1 MRELV
6 RARLRPDRI
15 IIGEVRG
22 GEALELLKSWN
33 TGHPGGL
40 STIHANGARQAL
52 SRLEQLIQ
60 EVVVQ
65 VPRSLIAESLD
76 LIIYIEKYGRSRRIK
91 TIARVTGM
99 KDDEYCLELIGKEAI
114 TL

>member
-1 MRELV
+1 
-6 RARLRPDRI
+6 
-15 IIGEVRG
+15 
-22 GEALELLKSWN
+22 
-33 TGHPGGL
+33 
-40 STIHANGARQAL
+40 
-52 SRLEQLIQ
+52 
-60 EVVVQ
+60 VVVQ
-65 VPRSLIAESLD
+65 VPRSLIAEALD